1 MVVSSKTKFKT
12 VEQYFST
19 LSEPAKT
26 LLEQLRATIKKVA
39 PEAEE
44 VISYNIPAFK
54 WNGMLVWYAAFS
66 NHIGLYPRTSVLD
79 AFKKDLTDYHVSKG
93 TLQFPLDKPLPIG
106 LITRI
111 VKFRMKEN
119 SAR

>member
-1 MVVSSKTKFKT
+1 MAVSSKTRFKT

-19 LSEPAKT
+19 LPESSRT
-26 LLEQLRATIKKVA
+26 RLEQLRVTIKKVA

-44 VISYNIPAFK
+44 VISYNMPAFK
-54 WNGMLVWYAAFS
+54 WNGMLVWYAAFN
-66 NHIGLYPRTSVLD
+66 NHISLFPRTSVLE
-79 AFKKDLTDYHVSKG
+79 ALKKELADYNVSKG

-119 SAR
+119 SEK